1 MAAAVKGKKERSAD
15 ERVLEAI
22 FNPEDPLGGDVG
34 SSEEENVE
42 EVGDE
47 SEAVKAA
54 KALEVEAVR
63 EAEQGRLAQALSLL
77 TEAVTMAPECPS
89 PYNNRAQVY
98 RLQNQVELAL
108 ADLNMAVQLS
118 GGRGKAAQQA
128 LTQRGLIHRLHGNNE
143 EAKSDFQTAAKL
155 GSKFAQK
162 QLVQMNPYAA
172 LCGQMLTEAF
182 EKIRKGE
189 QT

>member
-1 MAAAVKGKKERSAD
+1 ME
-15 ERVLEAI
+15 
-22 FNPEDPLGGDVG
+22 
-34 SSEEENVE
+34 E

-63 EAEQGRLAQALSLL
+63 EAEEGRLAQALSLL

-89 PYNNRAQVY
+89 PYNNRAQVLPPPPPPPPLHHIILLSVQVY

-108 ADLNMAVQLS
+108 ADLNMAIQLS

-128 LTQRGLIHRLHGNNE
+128 LTQRGLIHRLHGNDE
-143 EAKSDFQTAAKL
+143 EAKSDFQLAAKL

-162 QLVQMNPYAA
+162 QVGGVGGGAA
-172 LCGQMLTEAF
+172 N
-182 EKIRKGE
+182 
-189 QT
+189 